1 MRDRSW
7 EFYRQ
12 TFEALNGVYEKGTE
26 EERRT
31 MAKILGVAMVEG
43 FYADLGLIDQ
53 VKAAYYF
60 LTENNMVKQLFGSV
74 DDIFRAMTGDPPRSK
89 IMNLIKGDAK
99 LRSFGLMCA
108 QSCLEYLD
116 GSKTVSAELYK
127 EYGSKILNEELDGL
141 RPAELM
147 QIRQLL
153 SQNKDLGVERARNFM
168 ISIID
173 KYQKGQFE
181 SLGVEENNS
190 K

>member
-1 MRDRSW
+1 
-7 EFYRQ
+7 
-12 TFEALNGVYEKGTE
+12 
-26 EERRT
+26 

-116 GSKTVSAELYK
+116 GSKTVS
-127 EYGSKILNEELDGL
+127 KILNEELDGL